1 MQQASS
7 WDRPLNHVAVTVD
20 QVWDVRALS
29 LKTQNIHPYV
39 ELFVGNRQYETEVV
53 EHVRCVSGWGDREH
67 QQTSGSGAPARTPR
81 SASLVARLFSP
92 FSAGPFSPN
101 HSGNQHQ
108 VNTAAAKGVVE
119 EVSERVAGLVGGR
132 ADVGSGLLPR
142 SLPAK
147 VGQRFVVGYLPR
159 HEPGLSDRRHTQA
172 PLEISIVLRDAAGD
186 EQDTRT
192 LGRGHYVVQLPPPTA
207 SRRGGTCVD
216 LALSSCDVGG
226 ASGGGFVAATYEG
239 ALVGGQPPP
248 QDVQGLSE
256 RVADMSVVTGFVRLF
271 VESLDQPPGERTATA
286 ATPPNTLRNRKEA
299 FWDRVEQDDYGPVL
313 GARGLTMSSGFARGL
328 EERERR
334 VDQISPPVGQISPP
348 VGGFHQHPGAL
359 PPEGGVPVHG
369 ERISSCAAL
378 KPGLRIRSDAD
389 GVGTVLGWVG
399 EDGVLVAG
407 LTNDPEVELGQLL
420 PGYVYGPSMRDM
432 LRWRSSI
439 WSVGSKSTWRE
450 EVAGGGYQSC
460 FIMGEQGVMGARK
473 AFDRSRMSRNA
484 LDGLLDGAISE
495 HRMSR

>member
-1 MQQASS
+1 MQQGPAS
-7 WDRPLNHVAVTVD
+7 WDRPLTHVAVTVD

-53 EHVRCVSGWGDREH
+53 EHVRCVSGGGH
-67 QQTSGSGAPARTPR
+67 QQTSGSGPAARTPR

-101 HSGNQHQ
+101 HSGNHHHQ
-108 VNTAAAKGVVE
+108 DLTAASKGVVE
-119 EVSERVAGLVGGR
+119 EVSERVGLLPTAR
-132 ADVGSGLLPR
+132 ADLGGSGLLPR

-147 VGQRFVVGYLPR
+147 IGQRFVVGYLPR
-159 HEPGLSDRRHTQA
+159 HEPGLSDLRHAQA
-172 PLEISIVLRDAAGD
+172 PLEISIVLRDAG
-186 EQDTRT
+186 EHELGSTV
-192 LGRGHYVVQLPPPTA
+192 LGRGHYVVQLGHRSTA
-207 SRRGGTCVD
+207 SRTSRGTCVD
-216 LALSSCDVGG
+216 LALSSPDAPGG
-226 ASGGGFVAATYEG
+226 ASGFVAATYEG
-239 ALVGGQPPP
+239 ALGDNNSAP

-271 VESLDQPPGERTATA
+271 VESLDQPPGERTAAA
-286 ATPPNTLRNRKEA
+286 ATAVGPTLRHRKEA
-299 FWDRVEQDDYGPVL
+299 FWDRVEQDDYGPVIM

-334 VDQISPPVGQISPP
+334 V
-348 VGGFHQHPGAL
+348 
-359 PPEGGVPVHG
+359 EGGAPVHG

-439 WSVGSKSTWRE
+439 
-450 EVAGGGYQSC
+450 A
-460 FIMGEQGVMGARK
+460 
-473 AFDRSRMSRNA
+473 SR
-484 LDGLLDGAISE
+484 L
-495 HRMSR
+495 